1 MSTTIKG
8 ELYVD
13 YNGNLE
19 KTHLVTD
26 AALVRGFEDKV
37 SEILAGNCVRNTST
51 NLKQSDSL
59 FESGMLIY
67 ETDTQQL
74 KITDGKR
81 TYNELPYLRGQTDFE
96 IQVMDENGNYN

>member
-1 MSTTIKG
+1 MSTIKG
-8 ELYVD
+8 ELFVD

-26 AALVRGFEDKV
+26 AALVEGFEDKV
-37 SEILAGNCVRNTST
+37 GEILAGNCVRNTSE

-67 ETDTQQL
+67 ETDTQQF
-74 KITDGKR
+74 KITDGEH
-81 TYNELPYLRGQTDFE
+81 TYNQLPYIRGQMDFE
-96 IQVMDENGNYN
+96 VQLMGSDGKYH